1 MKNKLLFRK
10 AVTQFFFSL
19 CLMLCCANSS
29 WGQQTIGSFPYMDG
43 GFEGQTTGTLGSVVT
58 AGSWIRATATNGAS
72 TINTTGA
79 RTGAKFAN
87 TTYTLTSG
95 NNRIL
100 QSPNSPSTASTDWP
114 TAASHTVQFWIK
126 NSTGTSIPV
135 GVGSTGANYV
145 SPAITSGSGTWLM
158 YTQTVTAASASQ
170 AASYA
175 AVRIANAAANFDI
188 DDFVV
193 YLGAADSTPPA
204 AATAAATPISGTTV
218 SWTAALGGVDGGG
231 YMVVR
236 YASNPNID
244 QDPNQN
250 GIYAKNL
257 SITNGTNGV
266 SNPGTVVY
274 IGTGTS
280 FTDDVAGS
288 SSGTDYYKI
297 YTVDKAFNY
306 AAELIATAVVSSTPA
321 ITCSTETLTGFNY
334 TATGPSASQSFAVT
348 GSNLTANLV
357 VSTASTDFELSS
369 DDFATAGTASITLS
383 GATVAS
389 TTLYVR
395 LKSNLAGGLKTGSVS
410 VASTGANTLNS
421 ISLSGSVQAVYYY
434 NGSGELSAAT
444 SWGVNT
450 DGTGANPTAV
460 TNTYTN
466 FVIANGNATTNASWT
481 LGSNSKVIVGNGSA
495 VSLTVADTF
504 TITGTI
510 DAAANGSVVWQHVAV
525 SPTFGTLDN
534 DSEVHFQPASN
545 ASYSFGATTAYGKL
559 FIDGVGVVSVSNTAS
574 TPTVKTALT
583 VVSGSTLSFS
593 SNANPTISINATATA
608 TINGKITTS
617 KAAGLFA
624 SAGSIPLIGAATL
637 VLGATSTIEF
647 GRSGSAQTVTGLP
660 GVVSYANLILSDAG
674 SSAAAAKTIAAPF
687 TVNGTLTI
695 NLATP
700 AFSTISAANTITMA
714 NESEVVMTSGVL
726 GAIPSFA
733 SGSKFNVTYNGNGKT
748 QIIGATT
755 ISSTNVTLTSANV
768 AIVAGMTVT
777 GTAIP
782 AGTTV
787 ASISGTAL
795 VLSAAATAT
804 SATPTLS
811 FGTSIPQTTGV
822 DLPTVA
828 NNALGDLTFDNIAG
842 VVLSSAVKAKYI
854 ITAKSN
860 TITLNTA
867 DFLDANLQ
875 MNGAAELALN
885 VNANQANLKQ
895 IVFSAATTAKLKLNM
910 TADTQVTFENS
921 SAQNW
926 GTGTIEII
934 GFQEGK
940 IKFGTS
946 NTALTATQLGL
957 IKDMGNPNNTFKLSD
972 QGYLYYSSTIIPGD
986 AFVVTSANP
995 LYLALGV
1002 ASTYSI
1008 TATNSPTN
1016 FVLADAT
1023 NNPLPAGLT
1032 LNPTTGAIEG
1042 TPTVLVTD
1050 FVVAIT
1056 ISNSVGTTNTI
1067 NFTFNVRT
1075 RDPQTITWSQDFPA
1089 TNTYGDG
1096 TIALTATTDATAL
1109 SVSYSSS
1116 NSAVATISGST
1127 LTIVGPGTT
1136 TITASQAGNPDY
1148 APATNLTKELVV
1160 NLKPL
1165 TIAGAA
1171 AIGKVYNQST
1181 VATITG
1187 TLAGGLVGS
1196 DVVTLVLSGTYADA
1210 NAGVDKPVT
1219 STSTLTGAAAA
1230 KYSLTQPTGLTATIT
1245 KADQLLAALGTSSFK
1260 IVGDAD
1266 YDPIPLVTDSNIT
1279 GVASVAI
1286 ENPNFTYTSSNE
1298 SVATI
1303 VGGKVHIVGLGSTT
1317 IIGVQASSINYN
1329 ESGEVTQIL
1338 KVLPVPLVAWDL
1350 YNFNPTSI
1358 QQSVTSVNASQVAAG
1373 ISVTPSLSMGNMAI
1387 ITNAGN
1393 RYRFTSSDWP
1403 YATSSGT
1410 VAPINITTGKY
1421 MSVAIAADSGKSL
1434 SLSSINA
1441 SFRGGAISS
1450 ELLSQF
1456 AYSID
1461 NGVTYTAIGSPTTFA
1476 GASGTRF
1483 YSDIDLSGIA
1493 ALQNLPSGTTVTLR
1507 YYASGKSNV
1516 TTSTAGQKAWGF
1528 FSDFVQNNTRALI
1541 IGGTVVT
1548 VAPTASAQT
1557 FCASATVANLVA
1569 TGTDLKWY
1577 DVETA
1582 GTALASTTALATGNY
1597 FVSQTVSGSESTR
1610 TSVAVTITTPPAQP
1624 SLACYETAT
1633 LNATTCMWDVTGSP
1647 LDQIVYYQDVDGDGF
1662 GNASATQLAC
1672 TPPTGYVGNATDCN
1686 DAVAAINPGH
1696 VEVLYNG
1703 IDDNCDG
1710 QLDEGFQLTSSL
1722 QSVSCGATLTA
1733 MGSLVYTDINLSA
1746 TAYRFKVVN
1755 NTTGD
1760 IQYVDNNQHWFA
1772 LNWLSSYDYSTAYT
1786 ISVQLQIAGVW
1797 VGYYGTTCVVNSPDI
1812 TSSTGTLQLVSSQ
1825 CGATLPSIATVIYTS
1840 VQSGATGYRFRITDV
1855 TVGATGANLVQE
1867 KERSYHWFT
1876 LSMLS
1881 RYNYGSTY
1889 MVEVAVK
1896 TTGGYT
1902 GYGSP
1907 CYVNTPASP
1916 MLNSCGA
1923 VIPTSRT
1930 LVYTAITKSVT
1941 QYRFQVTKVS
1951 DQSARTFDTGRFWF
1965 SFKVNMPGYTPSV
1978 AYSVRVAVMTSGT
1991 WSPFGDACEI
2001 TSPAIPRTD
2010 INAEL
2015 DFTATAFPNPYS
2027 DQFSLLVNSD
2037 LDERIA
2043 YRVYDMLG
2051 KLIEADEFDYTALE
2065 TKEFGRNYPAGVY
2078 NIIVTQ
2084 GENVKTLRV
2093 IKR

>member
-10 AVTQFFFSL
+10 AVTQLFFSL
-19 CLMLCCANSS
+19 CLMLCCATSS
-29 WGQQTIGSFPYMDG
+29 WGQELLNVTTAGTASYTVPAGVTSITISTWGAG
-43 GFEGQTTGTLGSVVT
+43 GAGGSVKSNVSGLNARGGGGAGGSYATTTLSVT
-58 AGSWIRATATNGAS
+58 AGQVITYIVGAGGIAPVSGFTNGDTGAGGFSSASIGGNDVIKAPGGPGGASALAATATVNGAGG
-72 TINTTGA
+72 TAATTGNIGSPYWGGNGG
-79 RTGAKFAN
+79 TGNNGGSGGGGSSAGTASNGNNGFGGATGFAAGAAVTAGGAGGAGSN
-87 TTYTLTSG
+87 GNNVATAGTAGSIPGGGGGGASSRGTATTYAAGGSGANGKIVITNNGVPSTSASTTALSGFTGTTATASVAQSFTVTGTNLTSALIV
-95 NNRIL
+95 N
-100 QSPNSPSTASTDWP
+100 
-114 TAASHTVQFWIK
+114 
-126 NSTGTSIPV
+126 
-135 GVGSTGANYV
+135 AN
-145 SPAITSGSGTWLM
+145 
-158 YTQTVTAASASQ
+158 
-170 AASYA
+170 
-175 AVRIANAAANFDI
+175 
-188 DDFVV
+188 
-193 YLGAADSTPPA
+193 
-204 AATAAATPISGTTV
+204 
-218 SWTAALGGVDGGG
+218 
-231 YMVVR
+231 
-236 YASNPNID
+236 
-244 QDPNQN
+244 
-250 GIYAKNL
+250 
-257 SITNGTNGV
+257 
-266 SNPGTVVY
+266 
-274 IGTGTS
+274 
-280 FTDDVAGS
+280 
-288 SSGTDYYKI
+288 
-297 YTVDKAFNY
+297 
-306 AAELIATAVVSSTPA
+306 
-321 ITCSTETLTGFNY
+321 
-334 TATGPSASQSFAVT
+334 
-348 GSNLTANLV
+348 
-357 VSTASTDFELSS
+357 STDFELST
-369 DDFATAGTASITLS
+369 DNFATS
-383 GATVAS
+383 GAVSIDLGLTPTNP
-389 TTLYVR
+389 TTIYVR
-395 LKSNLAGGLKTGSVS
+395 LKSGLGGGVKTATLTVQTSS
-410 VASTGANTLNS
+410 ATTLNVACT
-421 ISLSGSVQAVYYY
+421 GGVMANYYY
-434 NGSGELSAAT
+434 NGSGVLSAAT

-460 TNTYTN
+460 TDAYAN

-481 LGSNSKVIVGNGSA
+481 LDSNSKVIVGNGSA
-495 VSLTVADTF
+495 VTLTVASGSP
-504 TITGTI
+504 IIGTI
-510 DAAANGSVVWQHVAV
+510 DAAANGSVVWQDVAA
-525 SPTFGTLDN
+525 SPTFGTLNN

-583 VVSGSTLSFS
+583 VASGSTLSFS

-608 TINGKITTS
+608 TINGKILTS

-624 SAGSIPLIGAATL
+624 SAGSIPLNTSATL

-660 GVVSYANLILSDAG
+660 GGVSYANLILSDAG

-748 QIIGATT
+748 QLVGATT
-755 ISSTNVTLTSANV
+755 ASSTNVTLTSANA

-811 FGTSIPQTTGV
+811 FGTAIPQTTGV

-828 NNALGDLTFDNIAG
+828 NNALADLTFDNPAG

-867 DFLDANLQ
+867 DFLDANVQ
-875 MNGAAELALN
+875 MNGASELTLN

-895 IVFSAATTAKLKLNM
+895 IVFTAATTAKLKLNM

-926 GTGTIEII
+926 GTGTIEIT

-957 IKDMGNPNNTFKLSD
+957 IKDTADLTKTFKLSD
-972 QGYLYYSSTIIPGD
+972 QGYLYYSTTPVPGD
-986 AFVVTSANP
+986 NIVVTSANP
-995 LYLALGV
+995 VFLAEGV

-1008 TATNSPTN
+1008 TATNSPN
-1016 FVLADAT
+1016 SFVLADAT
-1023 NNPLPAGLT
+1023 NNPLPLGLT
-1032 LNPTTGAIEG
+1032 LNAATGAIEG
-1042 TPTVLVTD
+1042 TPTVEVASLV
-1050 FVVAIT
+1050 VPIT
-1056 ISNSVGTTNTI
+1056 LTNSVGTTNTI
-1067 NFTFNVRT
+1067 NFIFNVIT
-1075 RDPQTITWSQDFPA
+1075 RDPQTITWSQNFPA

-1096 TIALTATTDATAL
+1096 TIALTATTDAPAL

-1116 NSAVATISGST
+1116 NTAVATISGST

-1136 TITASQAGNPDY
+1136 TITASQAGNADY

-1160 NLKPL
+1160 NAKSL

-1181 VATITG
+1181 AATITG
-1187 TLAGGLVGS
+1187 TLAGGLVGA
-1196 DVVTLVLSGTYADA
+1196 DVVLLSLSGTYADA

-1286 ENPNFTYTSSNE
+1286 ENPNFTYTSSDSN
-1298 SVATI
+1298 VASI
-1303 VGGKVHIVGLGSTT
+1303 VNGKVHIVGLGTTT
-1317 IIGVQASSINYN
+1317 ITGQQASSINYN
-1329 ESGEVTQIL
+1329 ESGVVTQTL

-1403 YATSSGT
+1403 YAISSGT
-1410 VAPINITTGKY
+1410 VAPIDIATGKY

-1456 AYSID
+1456 AYSTD
-1461 NGVTYTAIGSPTTFA
+1461 GVTFTAIGSPTTFA

-1528 FSDFVQNNTRALI
+1528 FSDFVENNTRALI
-1541 IGGTVVT
+1541 IGGTVVP
-1548 VAPTASAQT
+1548 VAPTAGAQT

-1582 GTALASTTALATGNY
+1582 GTALASTTVLATGNY

-1633 LNATTCMWDVTGSP
+1633 LNTTTCTWDITGSS
-1647 LDQIVYYQDVDGDGF
+1647 LDQIVYYQDLDGDGF
-1662 GNASATQLAC
+1662 GNASASQLAC
-1672 TPPTGYVGNATDCN
+1672 TPPTGYVSNATDCN

-1696 VEVLYNG
+1696 LEVLYNG

-1722 QSVSCGATLTA
+1722 QSVSCGATLSA
-1733 MGSLVYTDINLSA
+1733 IGSLVYTDINLSA

-1755 NTTGD
+1755 NATGD
-1760 IQYVDNNQHWFA
+1760 IQYVDNTHQWFA
-1772 LNWLSSYDYSTAYT
+1772 LNWLASYEYATAYT
-1786 ISVQLQIAGVW
+1786 VSVQLQIAGVW
-1797 VGYYGTTCVVNSPDI
+1797 VGYYGTSCMVNSPDI
-1812 TSSTGTLQLVSSQ
+1812 TSSTGTLQLVSTQ
-1825 CGATLPSIATVIYTS
+1825 CGATLPSIATVIYTTA
-1840 VQSGATGYRFRITDV
+1840 QAGATGYRFRITDV
-1855 TVGATGANLVQE
+1855 TPNTTGSNLVQE

-1876 LSMLS
+1876 LPMLT

-1941 QYRFQVTKVS
+1941 QYRFQVTRVS
-1951 DQSARTFDTGRFWF
+1951 DQTARTFDTGRFWF

-2001 TSPAIPRTD
+2001 TSPAIPRID
-2010 INAEL
+2010 INAEF
-2015 DFTATAFPNPYS
+2015 DFNATLFPNPYS
-2027 DQFSLLVNSD
+2027 DQFNLLVNTDS
-2037 LDERIA
+2037 DERISF
-2043 YRVYDMLG
+2043 RVYDMLG
-2051 KLIEADEFDYTALE
+2051 KLIEAEELDYTALE

-2078 NIIVTQ
+2078 NIIVSQ
-2084 GENVKTLRV
+2084 GENMKTLRL